1 MNILFFGDVVG
12 KIGRKALLENLPILK
27 KKYNADFVI
36 VNAENIT
43 HGKGIIKKHYNFLR
57 NIGVDAITLGNHY
70 LNRISLN
77 EFINEAT
84 SLIRPVNLIDYKLGL
99 GSKVF
104 KVNGINIRVTNV
116 LCKNFMNIECDDPV
130 ISLNN
135 VIKDTSEKEI
145 HIVDLH
151 GEATGEKESIAY
163 YFDGKISAILGTHTH
178 VQTND
183 LKILP
188 KNTVYLSDVGM
199 CGESIS
205 VLGFDC
211 KSVIEKSI
219 LNKDGPFQIND
230 NGKYLINGVFMKFND
245 STLKAEKVELIKI
258 DQYEYEEN

>member
-104 KVNGINIRVTNV
+104 KVNGIIVNGSSGGGAFRFAAFIGQGRYARCDRQDGQAARIVAKHGFGGNNAGNRGGLVVAARSEAPCTSQG
-116 LCKNFMNIECDDPV
+116 ECGY
-130 ISLNN
+130 N
-135 VIKDTSEKEI
+135 
-145 HIVDLH
+145 
-151 GEATGEKESIAY
+151 
-163 YFDGKISAILGTHTH
+163 
-178 VQTND
+178 
-183 LKILP
+183 
-188 KNTVYLSDVGM
+188 
-199 CGESIS
+199 
-205 VLGFDC
+205 
-211 KSVIEKSI
+211 
-219 LNKDGPFQIND
+219 
-230 NGKYLINGVFMKFND
+230 
-245 STLKAEKVELIKI
+245 
-258 DQYEYEEN
+258 

>member
-1 MNILFFGDVVG
+1 
-12 KIGRKALLENLPILK
+12 
-27 KKYNADFVI
+27 
-36 VNAENIT
+36 
-43 HGKGIIKKHYNFLR
+43 
-57 NIGVDAITLGNHY
+57 
-70 LNRISLN
+70 
-77 EFINEAT
+77 
-84 SLIRPVNLIDYKLGL
+84 
-99 GSKVF
+99 
-104 KVNGINIRVTNV
+104 
-116 LCKNFMNIECDDPV
+116 MNIECDDPV

-151 GEATGEKESIAY
+151 GEATAEKESIGY
-163 YFDGKISAILGTHTH
+163 YFDGKISAVLGTHTH

-188 KNTVYLSDVGM
+188 KNTVYISDVGM

-219 LNKDGPFQIND
+219 LNKDNPFQIND